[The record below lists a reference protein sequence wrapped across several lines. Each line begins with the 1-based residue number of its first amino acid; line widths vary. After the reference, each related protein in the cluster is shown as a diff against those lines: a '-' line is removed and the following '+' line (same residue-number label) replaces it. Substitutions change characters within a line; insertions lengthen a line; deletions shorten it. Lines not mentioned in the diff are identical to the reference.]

1 MTRTD
6 PTPDP
11 GTDPVEADPMIAG
24 PGAPEL
30 GATSAA
36 ADRRSDE
43 RATPSVRRG
52 RRGVG
57 AGGLAARWGAGLV
70 GLLLG
75 LAVWALLTSGLVT
88 DDPVVG
94 GMSPADTWSGF
105 GDLLDRG
112 VLLSDAAVSLYR
124 LVAGLAVAALLGV
137 PLGLWLG
144 LRRRAEAVAGPL
156 VQFLRMISPL
166 SWAPVAIAVFGIGN
180 EPVIFLVAAAAIWP
194 IMLSTSSGVHA
205 MDPGYLDV
213 ARTMGASGW
222 ERLTRVVIPAVRPAI
237 LGGIRLALGTAWIVL
252 VPAEMLGV
260 RSGLGY
266 QILNA
271 RDQLAYDQVMA
282 VILVIGVLGF
292 ALDSL
297 SRLILRERTAR

>member
-1 MTRTD
+1 MTRTHTTSQ
-6 PTPDP
+6 PTEGSGSETNDAS
-11 GTDPVEADPMIAG
+11 TASVEG
-24 PGAPEL
+24 
-30 GATSAA
+30 
-36 ADRRSDE
+36 RRSS
-43 RATPSVRRG
+43 RADLGRTTRAIAPSS
-52 RRGVG
+52 
-57 AGGLAARWGAGLV
+57 LTARWGAGL
-70 GLLLG
+70 LG
-75 LAVWALLTSGLVT
+75 LALGLGVWVLLTSGLIT
-88 DDPVVG
+88 SDPVIT
-94 GMSPADTWSGF
+94 GMSPAQTWSGF

-112 VLLSDAAVSLYR
+112 VLLSDATVSLYR

-222 ERLTRVVIPAVRPAI
+222 ERLTRVVIPAVRPSI

-297 SRLILRERTAR
+297 SRLLLRDGAGR

>member
-6 PTPDP
+6 STPDP
-11 GTDPVEADPMIAG
+11 GTDPVAADPTITAPGGPGGDVPAAG
-24 PGAPEL
+24 PVTEPSPPG
-30 GATSAA
+30 GG
-36 ADRRSDE
+36 RR
-43 RATPSVRRG
+43 RRG
-52 RRGVG
+52 TGG
-57 AGGLAARWGAGLV
+57 PAGGLLARWAAGLV

-75 LAVWALLTSGLVT
+75 LGVWSLLTSGLVT
-88 DDPVVG
+88 DDPVIG
-94 GMSPADTWSGF
+94 GMSPVETWSGF

-180 EPVIFLVAAAAIWP
+180 EPVIFLVAAAAVWP
-194 IMLSTSSGVHA
+194 IMLSTSAGVHA

-213 ARTMGASGW
+213 ARTMGANGW
-222 ERLTRVVIPAVRPAI
+222 ERLTRVVIPAVRPSI

-297 SRLILRERTAR
+297 SRLILRDASGR

>member
-6 PTPDP
+6 STPDP
-11 GTDPVEADPMIAG
+11 ATDPVSADAVVADPSA
-24 PGAPEL
+24 PG
-30 GATSAA
+30 S
-36 ADRRSDE
+36 
-43 RATPSVRRG
+43 RRG
-52 RRGVG
+52 RRATG
-57 AGGLAARWGAGLV
+57 AGPSGLLTRWAAG
-70 GLLLG
+70 LLG
-75 LAVWALLTSGLVT
+75 LLIGLGVWAMLTSGLVT
-88 DDPVVG
+88 DDPVIG
-94 GMSPADTWSGF
+94 GMSPVETWSGF

-124 LVAGLAVAALLGV
+124 LVAGLAVAAFLGV

-144 LRRRAEAVAGPL
+144 LRRTAEAVAGPL

-180 EPVIFLVAAAAIWP
+180 EPVIFLVAAAAVWP
-194 IMLSTSSGVHA
+194 IMLSTSAGVNA

-282 VILVIGVLGF
+282 VILVIGILGF
-292 ALDSL
+292 ALDGL
-297 SRLILRERTAR
+297 SRLLLRDRAAR

>member
-1 MTRTD
+1 MTRTH

-11 GTDPVEADPMIAG
+11 ETGPATADGVVAAHPDTGRRRPRRGRGGAAG
-24 PGAPEL
+24 PGVL
-30 GATSAA
+30 
-36 ADRRSDE
+36 
-43 RATPSVRRG
+43 
-52 RRGVG
+52 
-57 AGGLAARWGAGLV
+57 ARWGAGLV
-70 GLLLG
+70 GLLIG
-75 LAVWALLTSGLVT
+75 LAVWTLLTSGLVT
-88 DDPVVG
+88 DDPVIG
-94 GMSPADTWSGF
+94 GMSPVETWSGF
-105 GDLLDRG
+105 GALLDRG
-112 VLLSDAAVSLYR
+112 VLVDDAAVSLYR

-194 IMLSTSSGVHA
+194 IMLSTSAGVHA

-222 ERLTRVVIPAVRPAI
+222 ERLTRVVIPAVRPSI

-297 SRLILRERTAR
+297 SRLVLRGGAAR

>member
-1 MTRTD
+1 MTRTHQNPESGSD
-6 PTPDP
+6 PTAAEAVVVDP
-11 GTDPVEADPMIAG
+11 
-24 PGAPEL
+24 
-30 GATSAA
+30 
-36 ADRRSDE
+36 SDV
-43 RATPSVRRG
+43 PRRG
-52 RRGVG
+52 RRG
-57 AGGLAARWGAGLV
+57 AGRATAGWPARWGAGLL
-70 GLLLG
+70 GLLFG

-88 DDPVVG
+88 DDPVIG
-94 GMSPADTWSGF
+94 GMSPVETWSGF

-124 LVAGLAVAALLGV
+124 LVAGLAAAAFLGV

-180 EPVIFLVAAAAIWP
+180 EPVIFLVAAAAVWP
-194 IMLSTSSGVHA
+194 IMLSTSAGVHA

-222 ERLTRVVIPAVRPAI
+222 ERLTRVVIPAIRPSI

-297 SRLILRERTAR
+297 SRFIFRSGSAR

>member
-1 MTRTD
+1 MTRT
-6 PTPDP
+6 
-11 GTDPVEADPMIAG
+11 
-24 PGAPEL
+24 L
-30 GATSAA
+30 
-36 ADRRSDE
+36 
-43 RATPSVRRG
+43 
-52 RRGVG
+52 
-57 AGGLAARWGAGLV
+57 ARWGAGLV

-75 LAVWALLTSGLVT
+75 LAVWALLTSGMVT
-88 DDPVVG
+88 DDPVIG
-94 GMSPADTWSGF
+94 GMSPTETWSGF

-112 VLLSDAAVSLYR
+112 VLLDDAAVSLYR
-124 LVAGLAVAALLGV
+124 LVTGLAVAALLGV

-194 IMLSTSSGVHA
+194 IMLSTSAGVHA

-222 ERLTRVVIPAVRPAI
+222 ERLTRVVIPAVRPSI

-282 VILVIGVLGF
+282 VILVIGVMGF

-297 SRLILRERTAR
+297 SRLVFRGGSAR

>member
-1 MTRTD
+1 MWT
-6 PTPDP
+6 
-11 GTDPVEADPMIAG
+11 
-24 PGAPEL
+24 
-30 GATSAA
+30 
-36 ADRRSDE
+36 
-43 RATPSVRRG
+43 
-52 RRGVG
+52 
-57 AGGLAARWGAGLV
+57 
-70 GLLLG
+70 
-75 LAVWALLTSGLVT
+75 LLTSGLVT
-88 DDPVVG
+88 DDPVVS
-94 GMSPADTWSGF
+94 GMAPAKTWSGF

-124 LVAGLAVAALLGV
+124 LVAGLAAATFLGV

-144 LRRRAEAVAGPL
+144 LRRTAEAVAGPL

-180 EPVIFLVAAAAIWP
+180 EPVIFLVAAAAVWP
-194 IMLSTSSGVHA
+194 ILLSTSAGVNSI
-205 MDPGYLDV
+205 DPGYLDV

-222 ERLTRVVIPAVRPAI
+222 ERLTRVVIPAVRPSI

-282 VILVIGVLGF
+282 VILVIGMLGF
-292 ALDSL
+292 VLDALSKL
-297 SRLILRERTAR
+297 VLRDRVAR

>member
-1 MTRTD
+1 MTRTY
-6 PTPDP
+6 PTPEP
-11 GTDPVEADPMIAG
+11 GAEPTAADAVIADP
-24 PGAPEL
+24 
-30 GATSAA
+30 
-36 ADRRSDE
+36 SDV
-43 RATPSVRRG
+43 PRRG
-52 RRGVG
+52 RRG
-57 AGGLAARWGAGLV
+57 AGRASSGRIARWGAGLL

-75 LAVWALLTSGLVT
+75 LAVWTVLTSGLVT
-88 DDPVVG
+88 DDPVIG
-94 GMSPADTWSGF
+94 GMSPAETWSGF

-112 VLLSDAAVSLYR
+112 VLLSDAGVSLYR
-124 LVAGLAVAALLGV
+124 LVAGLAAAAFLGV

-194 IMLSTSSGVHA
+194 IMLSTSAGVHA

-222 ERLTRVVIPAVRPAI
+222 ERLTRVVIPAVRPSI

-297 SRLILRERTAR
+297 SRLIFRGGSAR

>member
-1 MTRTD
+1 MTRTH

-11 GTDPVEADPMIAG
+11 DPGETEADG
-24 PGAPEL
+24 PWDDPTRGSRRR
-30 GATSAA
+30 SAA
-36 ADRRSDE
+36 AL
-43 RATPSVRRG
+43 P
-52 RRGVG
+52 GV
-57 AGGLAARWGAGLV
+57 LARWAAGLV

-75 LAVWALLTSGLVT
+75 LAVWALITSGLVT
-88 DDPVVG
+88 DDPVLG
-94 GMSPADTWSGF
+94 GMSPVETWG
-105 GDLLDRG
+105 GLADLLDRG
-112 VLLSDAAVSLYR
+112 VLLPDAAVSLYR
-124 LVAGLAVAALLGV
+124 LVAGLALAAFLGV

-144 LRRRAEAVAGPL
+144 LRRGAEAVAGPL

-166 SWAPVAIAVFGIGN
+166 SWAPVAIAVFGIGS
-180 EPVIFLVAAAAIWP
+180 EPVIFLVAAAAVWP
-194 IMLSTSSGVHA
+194 IMLSTSSGVRG

-213 ARTMGASGW
+213 ARSMGASGW
-222 ERLTRVVIPAVRPAI
+222 ERLTTVVIPAVRPAI

-282 VILVIGVLGF
+282 VILVIGILGF
-292 ALDSL
+292 ALDAL
-297 SRLILRERTAR
+297 SRLLLRGGTER

>member
-1 MTRTD
+1 MT
-6 PTPDP
+6 PTHTTSPDGDGF
-11 GTDPVEADPMIAG
+11 GTGQLAVSHAE
-24 PGAPEL
+24 
-30 GATSAA
+30 GATTDGVGSTGTS
-36 ADRRSDE
+36 R
-43 RATPSVRRG
+43 RRG
-52 RRGVG
+52 GSRSSRSSAISGFAVRWS
-57 AGGLAARWGAGLV
+57 AGLLGLLV
-70 GLLLG
+70 GLG
-75 LAVWALLTSGLVT
+75 IWFLLTSGLVT
-88 DDPVVG
+88 DDPVIS
-94 GMSPADTWSGF
+94 GMSPVKTIAGL

-112 VLLSDAAVSLYR
+112 VLLSDAGVSLYR
-124 LVAGLAVAALLGV
+124 LVAGLALAALLGI

-144 LRRRAEAVAGPL
+144 LRRGAEAVTGPL

-180 EPVIFLVAAAAIWP
+180 EPVIFLVAAAAVWP
-194 IMLSTSSGVHA
+194 IMLSTSAGVHA
-205 MDPGYLDV
+205 MDPGYVDV
-213 ARTMGASGW
+213 ARTMGASSW
-222 ERLTRVVIPAVRPAI
+222 ERLTRVIIPAVRPSI
-237 LGGIRLALGTAWIVL
+237 LGGVRMALGTAWIVL

-297 SRLILRERTAR
+297 SRLLLQGRSVR

>member
-6 PTPDP
+6 STPDP
-11 GTDPVEADPMIAG
+11 VTDPVSAGAVVADPSA
-24 PGAPEL
+24 PG
-30 GATSAA
+30 S
-36 ADRRSDE
+36 
-43 RATPSVRRG
+43 RRG
-52 RRGVG
+52 RRATG
-57 AGGLAARWGAGLV
+57 AGPSGLLARWAAG
-70 GLLLG
+70 LLG
-75 LAVWALLTSGLVT
+75 LLIGLGVWTLLTSGLVT
-88 DDPVVG
+88 DDPVIG
-94 GMSPADTWSGF
+94 GMSPAETWSGF

-124 LVAGLAVAALLGV
+124 LVAGLAVAAFLGV

-144 LRRRAEAVAGPL
+144 LRRTAEAVAGPL

-180 EPVIFLVAAAAIWP
+180 EPVIFLVAAAAVWP
-194 IMLSTSSGVHA
+194 IMLSTSAGVTA
-205 MDPGYLDV
+205 MDAGYLDV

-282 VILVIGVLGF
+282 VILVIGILGF
-292 ALDSL
+292 ALDGL
-297 SRLILRERTAR
+297 SRLVLRDRAAR

>member
-1 MTRTD
+1 MTLTD

-11 GTDPVEADPMIAG
+11 ATDDVSADTVSANLSVSGSRGGPRT
-24 PGAPEL
+24 PGA
-30 GATSAA
+30 
-36 ADRRSDE
+36 R
-43 RATPSVRRG
+43 PSRH
-52 RRGVG
+52 
-57 AGGLAARWGAGLV
+57 LARWAAG
-70 GLLLG
+70 LLG
-75 LAVWALLTSGLVT
+75 LLIGLGMWTLLTSGLVT
-88 DDPVVG
+88 DDPVVS
-94 GMSPADTWSGF
+94 GMAPAKTWSGF

-124 LVAGLAVAALLGV
+124 LVAGLAVATFLGV

-144 LRRRAEAVAGPL
+144 LRRTAEAVAGPL

-180 EPVIFLVAAAAIWP
+180 EPVIFLVAAAAVWP
-194 IMLSTSSGVHA
+194 IMLSTSAGVNSI
-205 MDPGYLDV
+205 DPGYLDV

-222 ERLTRVVIPAVRPAI
+222 ERLRRVVIPAVRPSI

-282 VILVIGVLGF
+282 VILVIGILGF
-292 ALDSL
+292 VLDALSKL
-297 SRLILRERTAR
+297 VLRDRVAR

>member
-1 MTRTD
+1 MNSS
-6 PTPDP
+6 
-11 GTDPVEADPMIAG
+11 
-24 PGAPEL
+24 
-30 GATSAA
+30 TS
-36 ADRRSDE
+36 
-43 RATPSVRRG
+43 
-52 RRGVG
+52 
-57 AGGLAARWGAGLV
+57 GLLARWGWG
-70 GLLLG
+70 LLG
-75 LAVWALLTSGLVT
+75 LLFGLGVWTLLTSGLVT
-88 DDPVVG
+88 DDPVIG
-94 GMSPADTWSGF
+94 GMSPAATWSGF

-112 VLLSDAAVSLYR
+112 VLFSDAGVSLYR
-124 LVAGLAVAALLGV
+124 LVAGLAVAALLGI

-144 LRRRAEAVAGPL
+144 LRRRVEAVAGPL

-166 SWAPVAIAVFGIGN
+166 SWAPIAVAVFGIGN

-194 IMLSTSSGVHA
+194 IMLSTSAGVQA

-222 ERLTRVVIPAVRPAI
+222 ERLTRVVIPAVRPSM

-282 VILVIGVLGF
+282 VILVIGILGF

-297 SRLILRERTAR
+297 SRVVFRSGLARS

>member
-1 MTRTD
+1 MTHTHSSSPSGD
-6 PTPDP
+6 GI
-11 GTDPVEADPMIAG
+11 GTD
-24 PGAPEL
+24 EL
-30 GATSAA
+30 ITTPTSAPTA
-36 ADRRSDE
+36 SGS
-43 RATPSVRRG
+43 TSGPRG
-52 RRGVG
+52 ARVQRG
-57 AGGLAARWGAGLV
+57 AGGPVSGLLARWGAGLL
-70 GLLLG
+70 GLLIGLG
-75 LAVWALLTSGLVT
+75 VWALLTSGLVT
-88 DDPVVG
+88 DDPVIT
-94 GMSPADTWSGF
+94 GMSPVQTWSGF
-105 GDLLDRG
+105 ADLLDRG

-222 ERLTRVVIPAVRPAI
+222 ERLTRVVIPAVRPSI

-260 RSGLGY
+260 RSDLGY

-297 SRLILRERTAR
+297 SRLLLRSGSAR

>member
-6 PTPDP
+6 STPDP
-11 GTDPVEADPMIAG
+11 ATDPVATDTVVADPSA
-24 PGAPEL
+24 PG
-30 GATSAA
+30 S
-36 ADRRSDE
+36 R
-43 RATPSVRRG
+43 VG
-52 RRGVG
+52 RRA
-57 AGGLAARWGAGLV
+57 AGTRQSGLLMRWGLG
-70 GLLLG
+70 LLG
-75 LAVWALLTSGLVT
+75 LLIGLGVWTLLTSGLIT
-88 DDPVVG
+88 DDPVIG
-94 GMSPADTWSGF
+94 GMSPTETWSGF
-105 GDLLDRG
+105 GDLLERG

-124 LVAGLAVAALLGV
+124 LVAGLAVAAFLGV

-144 LRRRAEAVAGPL
+144 LRRTAEAVAGPL

-180 EPVIFLVAAAAIWP
+180 EPVIFLVAAAAVWP
-194 IMLSTSSGVHA
+194 IMLSTSAGVNA

-292 ALDSL
+292 ALDAL
-297 SRLILRERTAR
+297 SRLLLRDRTAN

>member
-1 MTRTD
+1 MTRID
-6 PTPDP
+6 STPDP
-11 GTDPVEADPMIAG
+11 ATDPVSADAVVADPSA
-24 PGAPEL
+24 PG
-30 GATSAA
+30 S
-36 ADRRSDE
+36 
-43 RATPSVRRG
+43 RRG
-52 RRGVG
+52 RRATG
-57 AGGLAARWGAGLV
+57 AGPSGLLTRWAAG
-70 GLLLG
+70 LLG
-75 LAVWALLTSGLVT
+75 LLIGLGVWALLTSGLVT
-88 DDPVVG
+88 DDPVIG
-94 GMSPADTWSGF
+94 GMSPVETWSGF

-124 LVAGLAVAALLGV
+124 LVAGLAVAAFLGV

-144 LRRRAEAVAGPL
+144 LRRTAEAVAGPL

-180 EPVIFLVAAAAIWP
+180 EPVIFLVAAAAVWP
-194 IMLSTSSGVHA
+194 IMLSTSAGVNA

-282 VILVIGVLGF
+282 VILVIGILGF
-292 ALDSL
+292 ALDGL
-297 SRLILRERTAR
+297 SRLVLRDRAAR

>member
-1 MTRTD
+1 MTRTHSSSQSGD
-6 PTPDP
+6 GTGTNELTTRPSAESSSGPTSR
-11 GTDPVEADPMIAG
+11 ARSARAG
-24 PGAPEL
+24 D
-30 GATSAA
+30 GATGSG
-36 ADRRSDE
+36 S
-43 RATPSVRRG
+43 G
-52 RRGVG
+52 Q
-57 AGGLAARWGAGLV
+57 LARWGAGFL

-75 LAVWALLTSGLVT
+75 LGVWALLTSGLVT
-88 DDPVVG
+88 DDPVIT
-94 GMSPADTWSGF
+94 GMSPAQTLSGF
-105 GDLLDRG
+105 SDLLDRG

-124 LVAGLAVAALLGV
+124 LVAGLAVAAVLGV

-180 EPVIFLVAAAAIWP
+180 EPVIFLVAAAAVWP
-194 IMLSTSSGVHA
+194 IMLSTSAGVHA

-222 ERLTRVVIPAVRPAI
+222 ERLTRVVIPAVRPSI

-297 SRLILRERTAR
+297 SRLLLRGGNSR

>member
-6 PTPDP
+6 STPDP
-11 GTDPVEADPMIAG
+11 ATDPVSADAVVADPSA
-24 PGAPEL
+24 PG
-30 GATSAA
+30 S
-36 ADRRSDE
+36 
-43 RATPSVRRG
+43 RRG
-52 RRGVG
+52 RRAAG
-57 AGGLAARWGAGLV
+57 AGPSGLLTRWAAG
-70 GLLLG
+70 LLG
-75 LAVWALLTSGLVT
+75 LLIGLGVWTLLTSGLVT
-88 DDPVVG
+88 DDPVIG
-94 GMSPADTWSGF
+94 GMSPAETRSGF

-124 LVAGLAVAALLGV
+124 LVAGLAVAAFLGV

-144 LRRRAEAVAGPL
+144 LRRTAEAVAGPL

-180 EPVIFLVAAAAIWP
+180 EPVIFLVAAAAVWP
-194 IMLSTSSGVHA
+194 IMLSTSAGVTA

-282 VILVIGVLGF
+282 VILVIGILGF
-292 ALDSL
+292 ALDGL
-297 SRLILRERTAR
+297 SRLLLRDRAAR

>member
-1 MTRTD
+1 MNRTYSSSPSGD
-6 PTPDP
+6 GI
-11 GTDPVEADPMIAG
+11 GTD
-24 PGAPEL
+24 EL
-30 GATSAA
+30 TTPTTSAPTVS
-36 ADRRSDE
+36 DSVSRPRSARAE
-43 RATPSVRRG
+43 R
-52 RRGVG
+52 G
-57 AGGLAARWGAGLV
+57 AGRPGSSLLARWGAGLL

-75 LAVWALLTSGLVT
+75 LGVWALLTSGLVT
-88 DDPVVG
+88 DDPVIT
-94 GMSPADTWSGF
+94 GMSPVQTWSGF

-112 VLLSDAAVSLYR
+112 VLIADAAVSLYR

-194 IMLSTSSGVHA
+194 IMLSTSAGVHA

-222 ERLTRVVIPAVRPAI
+222 ERLTRVVIPAVRPSI

-297 SRLILRERTAR
+297 SRLLLRSGSAR

>member
-6 PTPDP
+6 STPDP
-11 GTDPVEADPMIAG
+11 ATDPVSADAVVADPSA
-24 PGAPEL
+24 PG
-30 GATSAA
+30 S
-36 ADRRSDE
+36 
-43 RATPSVRRG
+43 RRG
-52 RRGVG
+52 RRAAG
-57 AGGLAARWGAGLV
+57 AGPSGLLTRWAAG
-70 GLLLG
+70 LLG
-75 LAVWALLTSGLVT
+75 LLIGLGVWTLLTSGLVT
-88 DDPVVG
+88 DDPVIG
-94 GMSPADTWSGF
+94 GMSPAETWSGF

-124 LVAGLAVAALLGV
+124 LVAGLAVAAFLGV

-144 LRRRAEAVAGPL
+144 LRRTAEAVAGPL

-180 EPVIFLVAAAAIWP
+180 EPVIFLAAAAAVWP
-194 IMLSTSSGVHA
+194 IMLSTSAGVTA

-282 VILVIGVLGF
+282 VILVIGILGF
-292 ALDSL
+292 ALDGL
-297 SRLILRERTAR
+297 SRLLLRDRAAR

>member
-1 MTRTD
+1 MTRSHSSSPSGD
-6 PTPDP
+6 GI
-11 GTDPVEADPMIAG
+11 GTD
-24 PGAPEL
+24 EL
-30 GATSAA
+30 ITTSASA
-36 ADRRSDE
+36 PTASGSASGPPDA
-43 RATPSVRRG
+43 RAQR
-52 RRGVG
+52 G
-57 AGGLAARWGAGLV
+57 AGRSGSSLLARWGAGLL

-75 LAVWALLTSGLVT
+75 LGVWALLTSGLVT
-88 DDPVVG
+88 DDPVIT
-94 GMSPADTWSGF
+94 GMSPVETWSGF

-194 IMLSTSSGVHA
+194 IMLSTSAGVHA
-205 MDPGYLDV
+205 MDPGYVDV

-222 ERLTRVVIPAVRPAI
+222 ERLTRVVIPAVRPSI

-297 SRLILRERTAR
+297 SRLLLRGGSAR

>member
-1 MTRTD
+1 MTRTH
-6 PTPDP
+6 PIPDP
-11 GTDPVEADPMIAG
+11 ETGSTPSDGAGAARPDSGRGSSRRAQGASG
-24 PGAPEL
+24 PGL
-30 GATSAA
+30 
-36 ADRRSDE
+36 
-43 RATPSVRRG
+43 
-52 RRGVG
+52 
-57 AGGLAARWGAGLV
+57 LARWGAGLV
-70 GLLLG
+70 GLLFG
-75 LAVWALLTSGLVT
+75 LAIWTLLTSGLVT
-88 DDPVVG
+88 DDPVIG
-94 GMSPADTWSGF
+94 GMSPVETWSGF

-112 VLLSDAAVSLYR
+112 VLLTDAAVSLYR

-194 IMLSTSSGVHA
+194 IMLSTSAGVHA

-297 SRLILRERTAR
+297 SRLVFRGGVVR

>member
-1 MTRTD
+1 MTRTH
-6 PTPDP
+6 PSPDP
-11 GTDPVEADPMIAG
+11 QAG
-24 PGAPEL
+24 DTGAVDQ
-30 GATSAA
+30 SDAA
-36 ADRRSDE
+36 ARR
-43 RATPSVRRG
+43 PHRG
-52 RRGVG
+52 GG
-57 AGGLAARWGAGLV
+57 ALARWGAGLL
-70 GLLLG
+70 GLLG
-75 LAVWALLTSGLVT
+75 GVVVWAVLTSGLVT
-88 DDPVVG
+88 EDPVIS
-94 GMSPADTWSGF
+94 GMSPVETWSGL
-105 GDLLDRG
+105 GALLDRG
-112 VLLSDAAVSLYR
+112 VLLTDAGVSLYR
-124 LVAGLAVAALLGV
+124 LVAGLTLAAFLGV

-144 LRRRAEAVAGPL
+144 LRRGAEAVAGPL

-166 SWAPVAIAVFGIGN
+166 SWAPVAVAVFGIGS

-194 IMLSTSSGVHA
+194 IMLSTSAGVQA

-222 ERLTRVVIPAVRPAI
+222 ERLTRVVIPAVRPQI

-292 ALDSL
+292 ALDAL
-297 SRLILRERTAR
+297 SRLLLKGRN

>member
-1 MTRTD
+1 MTRTQ
-6 PTPDP
+6 PDP
-11 GTDPVEADPMIAG
+11 ESGAEPTTDAVVVDP
-24 PGAPEL
+24 
-30 GATSAA
+30 
-36 ADRRSDE
+36 SDV
-43 RATPSVRRG
+43 PRRG
-52 RRGVG
+52 RRGAVR
-57 AGGLAARWGAGLV
+57 APGGWAARWGAGLL

-75 LAVWALLTSGLVT
+75 LAIWAFLTSGLVT
-88 DDPVVG
+88 DDPVIG
-94 GMSPADTWSGF
+94 GMSPTETWSGF
-105 GDLLDRG
+105 RDLIDRG
-112 VLLSDAAVSLYR
+112 VLLSDAGVSLYR
-124 LVAGLAVAALLGV
+124 LVAGLAAAAFLGV

-194 IMLSTSSGVHA
+194 IMLSTSAGVHA

-222 ERLTRVVIPAVRPAI
+222 ERLTRVVIPAVRPSI
-237 LGGIRLALGTAWIVL
+237 LGGIRMALGTAWIVL

-297 SRLILRERTAR
+297 SRFLFRSGAAR

>member
-1 MTRTD
+1 M
-6 PTPDP
+6 
-11 GTDPVEADPMIAG
+11 
-24 PGAPEL
+24 
-30 GATSAA
+30 
-36 ADRRSDE
+36 
-43 RATPSVRRG
+43 
-52 RRGVG
+52 
-57 AGGLAARWGAGLV
+57 V

-88 DDPVVG
+88 DDPVIG
-94 GMSPADTWSGF
+94 GMSPAETWSGF

>member
-1 MTRTD
+1 MTLTL
-6 PTPDP
+6 PTR
-11 GTDPVEADPMIAG
+11 DPVT
-24 PGAPEL
+24 L
-30 GATSAA
+30 
-36 ADRRSDE
+36 
-43 RATPSVRRG
+43 
-52 RRGVG
+52 
-57 AGGLAARWGAGLV
+57 ARWGAGV
-70 GLLLG
+70 AGLLIG
-75 LAVWALLTSGLVT
+75 LAAWALLTSGLVT
-88 DDPVVG
+88 DDPVLG
-94 GMSPADTWSGF
+94 GMSPARTWSGF
-105 GDLLDRG
+105 GALLDRG
-112 VLLSDAAVSLYR
+112 VLVDDAAVSLYR
-124 LVAGLAVAALLGV
+124 LVGGLAVAALLGV

-180 EPVIFLVAAAAIWP
+180 EPVIFLVAAAAVWP
-194 IMLSTSSGVHA
+194 IMLSTSAGVHA

-213 ARTMGASGW
+213 ALTMGASGW
-222 ERLTRVVIPAVRPAI
+222 ERLTRVVLPAVRPAI

-282 VILVIGVLGF
+282 VILVIGVMGF

-297 SRLILRERTAR
+297 SRLVFRGGVVR

>member
-6 PTPDP
+6 STPDP
-11 GTDPVEADPMIAG
+11 ATDTVPADAMVADPPAPA
-24 PGAPEL
+24 PG
-30 GATSAA
+30 S
-36 ADRRSDE
+36 
-43 RATPSVRRG
+43 RRG
-52 RRGVG
+52 RRATG
-57 AGGLAARWGAGLV
+57 AGPSGLLTRWAAG
-70 GLLLG
+70 LLG
-75 LAVWALLTSGLVT
+75 LLIGLGVWALLTSGLVT
-88 DDPVVG
+88 DDPVIG
-94 GMSPADTWSGF
+94 GMSPVETWSGF

-124 LVAGLAVAALLGV
+124 LVAGLAVAAFLGV

-144 LRRRAEAVAGPL
+144 LRRTAEAVAGPL

-180 EPVIFLVAAAAIWP
+180 EPVIFLVAAAAVWP
-194 IMLSTSSGVHA
+194 IMLSTSAGVNA

-282 VILVIGVLGF
+282 VILVIGILGF
-292 ALDSL
+292 ALDGL
-297 SRLILRERTAR
+297 SRLVLRDRAAR

>member
-1 MTRTD
+1 MTHTD
-6 PTPDP
+6 STPDP
-11 GTDPVEADPMIAG
+11 ATEPERTDSVAADTIVADPSAPGSRSRRRAAG
-24 PGAPEL
+24 ARPSGL
-30 GATSAA
+30 RKRWAA
-36 ADRRSDE
+36 
-43 RATPSVRRG
+43 G
-52 RRGVG
+52 
-57 AGGLAARWGAGLV
+57 
-70 GLLLG
+70 LLG
-75 LAVWALLTSGLVT
+75 LLIGLGVWAVLTSGLVT
-88 DDPVVG
+88 DDPVIG
-94 GMSPADTWSGF
+94 GMSPTATWSGF

-124 LVAGLAVAALLGV
+124 LVAGLAVAAFLGV

-144 LRRRAEAVAGPL
+144 LRRTAEAVAGPL

-166 SWAPVAIAVFGIGN
+166 SWAPVAVAVFGIGN
-180 EPVIFLVAAAAIWP
+180 EPVIFLVAAAAVWP
-194 IMLSTSSGVHA
+194 IMLSTSAGVNS

-292 ALDSL
+292 ALDAL
-297 SRLILRERTAR
+297 SRLVLRERAAR

>member
-1 MTRTD
+1 MTRIS
-6 PTPDP
+6 PDP
-11 GTDPVEADPMIAG
+11 
-24 PGAPEL
+24 APRL
-30 GATSAA
+30 DLAQ
-36 ADRRSDE
+36 SDQALE
-43 RATPSVRRG
+43 TRNDEHDRG
-52 RRGVG
+52 RRGMNSSTS
-57 AGGLAARWGAGLV
+57 GLLARWGWG
-70 GLLLG
+70 LLG
-75 LAVWALLTSGLVT
+75 LLFGLGVWTLLTSGLVT
-88 DDPVVG
+88 DDPVIG
-94 GMSPADTWSGF
+94 GMSPAATWSGF

-112 VLLSDAAVSLYR
+112 VLFSDAGVSLYR
-124 LVAGLAVAALLGV
+124 LVAGLAVAALLGI

-144 LRRRAEAVAGPL
+144 LRRRVEAVAGPL

-166 SWAPVAIAVFGIGN
+166 SWAPIAVAVFGIGN

-194 IMLSTSSGVHA
+194 IMLSTSAGVQA
-205 MDPGYLDV
+205 MDSGYLDV

-222 ERLTRVVIPAVRPAI
+222 ERLTRVVIPAVRPSM

-282 VILVIGVLGF
+282 VILVIGILGF

-297 SRLILRERTAR
+297 SRVVFRSGPARS

>member
-1 MTRTD
+1 MTRTHTTSQ
-6 PTPDP
+6 PTEGSGSETND
-11 GTDPVEADPMIAG
+11 GSTASVEG
-24 PGAPEL
+24 RR
-30 GATSAA
+30 SSR
-36 ADRRSDE
+36 ADRGRTT
-43 RATPSVRRG
+43 RAIAPSS
-52 RRGVG
+52 
-57 AGGLAARWGAGLV
+57 LAARWGAGL
-70 GLLLG
+70 LG
-75 LAVWALLTSGLVT
+75 LALGLGVWALLTSGLIT
-88 DDPVVG
+88 NDPVIT
-94 GMSPADTWSGF
+94 GMSPAQTWSGF

-112 VLLSDAAVSLYR
+112 VLLSDATVSLYR

-222 ERLTRVVIPAVRPAI
+222 ERLTRVVIPAVRPSI

-297 SRLILRERTAR
+297 SRLLLRDGAGR

>member
-6 PTPDP
+6 SVPDP
-11 GTDPVEADPMIAG
+11 
-24 PGAPEL
+24 
-30 GATSAA
+30 ATGH
-36 ADRRSDE
+36 
-43 RATPSVRRG
+43 ATVD
-52 RRGVG
+52 
-57 AGGLAARWGAGLV
+57 AGGSVPGRPDRQTRPGTGRLARLGSGLF
-70 GLLLG
+70 GLALG
-75 LAVWALLTSGLVT
+75 VAVWAFVTSGIVT
-88 DDPVVG
+88 DDPVIS
-94 GMSPADTWSGF
+94 GMSPAQTWSGF
-105 GDLLDRG
+105 ADLLDRG
-112 VLLSDAAVSLYR
+112 VLLEDAGVSLYR
-124 LVAGLAVAALLGV
+124 LVAGLLVAALLGV

-166 SWAPVAIAVFGIGN
+166 SWAPVAVAVFGIGN
-180 EPVIFLVAAAAIWP
+180 EPVIFLVAAAAVWP
-194 IMLSTSSGVHA
+194 IMLSTSAGVHA

-297 SRLILRERTAR
+297 SRLVFRGGTLR